1 MNVVILFQF
10 AILYLHG
17 IMGFYY
23 ENGSFPDKAGQLEH
37 MSRRVVSK
45 KGHPDTYATTKS
57 IWQRPYIK
65 LLQKNESLSS
75 TSLFKKLE
83 ALETYSPVRLRL
95 NLNCNS
101 VFIKIANEFT

>member
-1 MNVVILFQF
+1 MNVIILFQF

-45 KGHPDTYATTKS
+45 KRTSWYVCDYQIHLAT
-57 IWQRPYIK
+57 PYIK